1 MDVLFK
7 KYYDSPVGILE
18 LRSTDKGLSGLY
30 FVEEKKDTE
39 KLNKI
44 LENTIQQLDEYFNEE
59 RKAFDL
65 PIDVDGTDFQKRVW
79 AELLKIPFGII
90 KTYLNIAKSLGD
102 RNTLRAVG
110 LANGKNK
117 ISIIIPCHRVI
128 GANGELTGFGGG
140 IWRKKWLLDHES
152 KYIQG
157 ELF

>member
-39 KLNKI
+39 KLNTI
-44 LENTIQQLDEYFNEE
+44 LENTIQQLDEYFNEG
-59 RKAFDL
+59 RTAFDL
-65 PIDVDGTDFQKRVW
+65 PIDVEGTDFQKRVW
-79 AELLKIPFGII
+79 AELLKIPFGIT
-90 KTYLNIAKSLGD
+90 KTYLDIAKSLGD

-140 IWRKKWLLDHES
+140 IWRKKRLLDHES

>member
-30 FVEEKKDTE
+30 FVEEKKHTE
-39 KLNKI
+39 KLNTI
-44 LENTIQQLDEYFNEE
+44 LENTIQQLDEYFNEG
-59 RKAFDL
+59 RTAFDL
-65 PIDVDGTDFQKRVW
+65 PIDVEGTDFQKRVW
-79 AELLKIPFGII
+79 AELLKIPFGIT
-90 KTYLNIAKSLGD
+90 KTYLDIAKSLGD

-140 IWRKKWLLDHES
+140 IWRKKRLLDHES